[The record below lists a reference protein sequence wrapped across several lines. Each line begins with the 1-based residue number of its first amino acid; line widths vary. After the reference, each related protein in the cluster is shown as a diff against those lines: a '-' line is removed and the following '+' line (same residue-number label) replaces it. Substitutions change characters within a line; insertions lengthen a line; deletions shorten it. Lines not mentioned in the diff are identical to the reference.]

1 MFSWVGVGVRVRATL
16 MHKHYYY
23 YISSVKLVTFCNYI
37 TPNSSYIILAYDTN
51 YWILQESFSFKRNGT
66 GDDKEGENY
75 NFYDAILI
83 AANCVVF
90 YT

>member
-51 YWILQESFSFKRNGT
+51 Y
-66 GDDKEGENY
+66 
-75 NFYDAILI
+75 
-83 AANCVVF
+83 
-90 YT
+90 